1 MGRGSQTVRV
11 KVEVPVKALSVEIC
25 CDCSA
30 RRDLGQHPSPHIIF
44 KSVNESESDL
54 PPLGAAAASVL

>member
-25 CDCSA
+25 DCSA
-30 RRDLGQHPSPHIIF
+30 GPELAPIKQMILRVAHH
-44 KSVNESESDL
+44 
-54 PPLGAAAASVL
+54 